1 MLGNNREPDK
11 KGSEQGKKFPSSP
24 FSKPTN
30 SAQSNVQRPGQNPG
44 KMPEKKMDNFQR
56 TNKAERGSGAINASS
71 NLNISKDPPANRK
84 FTETVLDD
92 GVKIAKYEVPQKIEN
107 LIKDAK
113 SQVGGDSAKFF
124 SKGWVIGKELA
135 KISPDGLSITY
146 YPSEVADLIQEVT
159 GYTTNAEE
167 KNDK

>member
-1 MLGNNREPDK
+1 MLGREPDK
-11 KGSEQGKKFPSSP
+11 KGSDQGKKFPASP

-30 SAQSNVQRPGQNPG
+30 SPQNSASKPIMNSVA
-44 KMPEKKMDNFQR
+44 KTPDKKMDNFQR
-56 TNKAERGSGAINASS
+56 TNKAERGLSGINSAS
-71 NLNISKDPPANRK
+71 NLNISKEPPANRK

-92 GVKIAKYEVPQKIEN
+92 GVKITKYEVPQKIEN

-113 SQVGGDSAKFF
+113 SQVGGESAKFIN
-124 SKGWVIGKELA
+124 KGWVIGKELA

-159 GYTTNAEE
+159 GYSPDD

>member
-30 SAQSNVQRPGQNPG
+30 SPQNSASKTGLNSAKPTD
-44 KMPEKKMDNFQR
+44 KKMDNFQR
-56 TNKAERGSGAINASS
+56 TNKADRGHSGINSS
-71 NLNISKDPPANRK
+71 GNLNISKEPPANRK

-92 GVKIAKYEVPQKIEN
+92 GVKITKYEVPQKIEN

-113 SQVGGDSAKFF
+113 SQVGGEGAKFIN
-124 SKGWVIGKELA
+124 KGWVIGKELA

-159 GYTTNAEE
+159 GYTTDD

>member
-11 KGSEQGKKFPSSP
+11 KGNEAGKKFPSSP

-30 SAQSNVQRPGQNPG
+30 SPQNSNPIRSGAKPT
-44 KMPEKKMDNFQR
+44 EKKMDNFQR
-56 TNKAERGSGAINASS
+56 TNKAERGTGQLNANS
-71 NLNISKDPPANRK
+71 NMNLTKEPPPNRN

-92 GVKIAKYEVPQKIEN
+92 GVKITKYDVPQKIEN

-113 SQVGGDSAKFF
+113 SQVGGDNPKFI
-124 SKGWVIGKELA
+124 SKGWVIGKEIA

-146 YPSEVADLIQEVT
+146 YPEEVADLVQEIS
-159 GYTTNAEE
+159 GYQTTDEQ
-167 KNDK
+167 K